1 MRPVLRRVGADRL
14 VDASM
19 MDEVSLSVSSQ
30 IVPAEPDRSGREALD
45 DAGRPGMLR
54 RIVGAVRMLRLR
66 KADLNRVNS
75 SRHAHALSPLKKIPA
90 TDDDYTS
97 WIRSPRLILPGERIV
112 AYTPTAA

>member
-45 DAGRPGMLR
+45 DAGRPGLLR
-54 RIVGAVRMLRLR
+54 WILGTVRRLRLR

-75 SRHAHALSPLKKIPA
+75 SRHARVLSTLKKIPV
-90 TDDDYTS
+90 TDDD
-97 WIRSPRLILPGERIV
+97 
-112 AYTPTAA
+112 